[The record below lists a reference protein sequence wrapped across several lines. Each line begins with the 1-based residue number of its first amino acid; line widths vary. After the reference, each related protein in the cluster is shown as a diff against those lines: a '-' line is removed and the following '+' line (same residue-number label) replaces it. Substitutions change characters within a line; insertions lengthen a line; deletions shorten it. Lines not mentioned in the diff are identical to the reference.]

1 MINLNLK
8 KGWNFVSFTTND
20 LNKIISN
27 ENIIEIKDLEFSW
40 NRTIPSFFNTL
51 KTIELNQGYIVK
63 CSNDTILSLNDNN
76 LNEITYNLKKGWN
89 LIGWQKD
96 IKFTELVL
104 PINLIE
110 IKSTSKSYN
119 REIPSFFNTLD
130 VFNIGTAYW
139 VKMEE
144 SYEWKLVF
152 NKTDVIIDFDNN
164 LQEFNIKIKNTNEDT
179 LAKITNINN
188 FDISLEDQIIFLPGE
203 NNSKLRLEN
212 SKETN
217 VDSNIFIPK
226 IDNEVSFIFK
236 TYNLPQKSYKF
247 ILDKEYI
254 LNIPEKINFD
264 YSQSNYFENNNKPK
278 LLIINYSGADNDL
291 ERFCYLDLIEL
302 SYLCQRNYE
311 NFDICVI
318 SLIDRSNYQSYNDDT
333 SNWFDKNTFNIT
345 IDDKSFGIYICH
357 SKTNNKI
364 DNYQFGDVKLVLE
377 TIKNKYNN
385 VSTNKNVFDLF
396 LNLAFSNLQENEKNN
411 PNIAIL
417 LNIWNHGNFYGICMD
432 PEDFSKMLFMEEFHE
447 SIKKNLESH
456 KIDIIDYIN
465 LDCCLT
471 ASLSNIKL
479 FSDVTNYLMAGSTRL
494 PGNGSE
500 YNFILNKDTNI
511 KNNFITQFYKSTV
524 NSYKRYYKTLSVFNI
539 RKFNYFEYFLKESF
553 NKTEG
558 IVNLK
563 NKFNYLNS
571 FETVYK
577 DLKSLYSFIDEF
589 KDDII
594 NSNNLLHLYNKSII
608 VSSKNDRSIGIFK
621 EPFFENGIKFDR
633 QNNIEYLYNFMNR
646 QLGKPIVNIKFDSV
660 NENSYFLTT
669 IDVEIIGKIKEEILL
684 RLSNGFTY
692 FSKFEIVSENSNIDI
707 YYQSYGTYIRISNS
721 NINTNTYKIT
731 VKTTSNVDIIYYDG
745 IKYYPN
751 KSKYINLEEISGDSF
766 NIDNISDSIEFSL
779 LNFNNIIKS
788 RNTLEGEINI
798 IQNNDVFNITGDIL
812 TDNNTVI
819 AYGNLEKGYF
829 YGIIDKEGDRLLMDK
844 INVNTNLI
852 NIKINDIDFFLKEY
866 QEIEDNIIVTVPVL
880 YQDKVNSD
888 PKIGS
893 KLLDLEITKNLSS
906 GLISTKLWNNYELVK
921 SEVFSTTG
929 LIYSLSLYFFDSNK
943 LQSSIRINDM
953 LFNYQI
959 DKSIYYQ
966 LINKLDVIKNNDAIY
981 LYFKSGDKNF
991 IKKVSNNINK
1001 GILLNQDNFI
1011 DNIYNDYQLNNDP
1024 PVYDDYYWLDI
1035 PSNIRKAYEIFGW
1048 TERKWDDGED
1058 VPELYNK
1065 DWYQLT
1071 SKEKNAAELIGYSR
1085 DNWEWYNYNFNNKF
1099 SLETNVILS
1108 DIEISLIGIKIFIPG
1123 NYSLIIGK
1131 NCKLTLDENSIIEN
1145 NGNLIIQDNGQI
1157 INNGLL
1163 YNEYHSNI
1171 AISSGNRSLIASIT
1185 NNKNLNNYGNLYVA
1199 GYGQFINNNYMIN
1212 YDKIYLTSLN
1222 PTSINPSKSFAKFKN
1237 NGNITT
1243 NGNIYIY
1250 FGSELIHNNGYI
1262 EAEIIIKDF
1271 KNDSYFYQSKI
1282 IDNSPKIKLDFNI
1295 ENFVY
1300 FQNSNQL
1307 INKSNIFLGI
1317 ESYFSKIG
1325 YYYLNESPNL
1335 KINFE
1340 INDHIILRVIND
1352 SNYDSQGYDN
1362 KDNIILEV
1370 NSKNYKNFYEWK
1382 DYIFENKIIK
1392 SKNKI
1397 DYNISFIDKHDLTI
1411 DPPVK
1416 ANDSLDIVIN
1426 KYKFVESIN
1435 SFNQTICLIATVDP
1449 WLIVD
1454 ETIEKDNTSKILIN
1468 LNK

>member
-1 MINLNLK
+1 
-8 KGWNFVSFTTND
+8 
-20 LNKIISN
+20 
-27 ENIIEIKDLEFSW
+27 
-40 NRTIPSFFNTL
+40 
-51 KTIELNQGYIVK
+51 
-63 CSNDTILSLNDNN
+63 
-76 LNEITYNLKKGWN
+76 
-89 LIGWQKD
+89 
-96 IKFTELVL
+96 
-104 PINLIE
+104 
-110 IKSTSKSYN
+110 
-119 REIPSFFNTLD
+119 
-130 VFNIGTAYW
+130 
-139 VKMEE
+139 MEE

-152 NKTDVIIDFDNN
+152 NKTDVIIEFDNN
-164 LQEFNIKIKNTNEDT
+164 LQEFNITIKNTNEDT

-188 FDISLEDQIIFLPGE
+188 FDISLKDQIIFLPGE

-236 TYNLPQKSYKF
+236 TYNLTQKSYKF

-254 LNIPEKINFD
+254 LDIPEKIDND
-264 YSQSNYFENNNKPK
+264 YSQSNYFENNNKQK

-291 ERFCYLDLIEL
+291 ERFCYLDLIEQ
-302 SYLCQRNYE
+302 SYLCQRNKE

-318 SLIDRSNYQSYNDDT
+318 SLIDRSDYQSYNDDT
-333 SNWFDKNTFNIT
+333 SNWFNADTFNVT
-345 IDDKSFGIYICH
+345 INDKSFGIYICH

-364 DNYQFGDVKLVLE
+364 DNYHYGNVATVLE
-377 TIKNKYNN
+377 TIKNQYNN

-396 LNLAFSNLQENEKNN
+396 INLAFSNLKENEKNN
-411 PNIAIL
+411 PDIAIL

-432 PEDFSKMLFMEEFHE
+432 PEDINKMLFMEEIHD
-447 SIKKNLESH
+447 SIKQNLNNH
-456 KIDIIDYIN
+456 KINIIDYIN

-471 ASLSNIKL
+471 ASLSNIQL

-500 YNFILNKDTNI
+500 YNFILEKDTNI
-511 KNNFITQFYKSTV
+511 KNNFTTKFYNSTV
-524 NSYKRYYKTLSVFNI
+524 NSYKRYYKTLSVFDI

-571 FETVYK
+571 FESIYK

-594 NSNNLLHLYNKSII
+594 DSNNLLDLYNKSII

-633 QNNIEYLYNFMNR
+633 VNNIEYLYNFMNR

-692 FSKFEIVSENSNIDI
+692 LSNFEIVSESSNIDI
-707 YYQSYGTYIRISNS
+707 YYQTFSTYIRISN
-721 NINTNTYKIT
+721 NNTNTYKIIT
-731 VKTTSNVDIIYYDG
+731 KTSSNVDIIYYDG
-745 IKYYPN
+745 IKYYPD
-751 KSKYINLEEISGDSF
+751 KSKYINIGEISGDNF
-766 NIDNISDSIEFSL
+766 NIDNISDNIELSL

-798 IQNNDVFNITGDIL
+798 IQKNDIFNIIGDIV

-852 NIKINDIDFFLKEY
+852 NIKINDIDFFLKDY

-893 KLLDLEITKNLSS
+893 KLLDLEITKNLLS

-929 LIYSLSLYFFDSNK
+929 VIYSLSLYFFDSNEFE
-943 LQSSIRINDM
+943 SSIRINEM

-991 IKKVSNNINK
+991 IKKVSNNINQ

-1011 DNIYNDYQLNNDP
+1011 DNIYNDYQLNNYP
-1024 PVYDDYYWLDI
+1024 PEYDNYDWFEL
-1035 PSNIRKAYEIFGW
+1035 PSNIRTAYEFLGW
-1048 TERKWDDGED
+1048 TERKWDGEEEA
-1058 VPELYNK
+1058 PELVNK
-1065 DWYQLT
+1065 SWYELT
-1071 SKEKNAAELIGYSR
+1071 SEEKNAAELIGYSR
-1085 DNWEWYNYNFNNKF
+1085 DNWEWYNYYFDNKF
-1099 SLETNVILS
+1099 SLESNIILT
-1108 DIEISLIGIKIFIPG
+1108 DTEISLNRIKIFIPG
-1123 NYSLIIGK
+1123 NYNLIIGK
-1131 NCKLTLDENSIIEN
+1131 NCKLVLDNNSIIEN

-1163 YNEYHSNI
+1163 YNEYHSNVV
-1171 AISSGNRSLIASIT
+1171 ISSANSSSIALIT
-1185 NNKNLNNYGNLYVA
+1185 NNKNSDNYGNLYVA
-1199 GYGQFINNNYMIN
+1199 GYGQFVNNNTIIN
-1212 YDKIYLTSLN
+1212 DDKIYLTSLN
-1222 PTSINPSKSFAKFKN
+1222 PTSLNPSKSFVKFQN
-1237 NGNITT
+1237 NGNIKTV
-1243 NGNIYIY
+1243 GYIFIY

-1262 EAEIIIKDF
+1262 EGEIMVKDF
-1271 KNDSYFYQSKI
+1271 KNDTYFYQSKI
-1282 IDNSPKIKLDFNI
+1282 TDNSPNKILNNQF
-1295 ENFVY
+1295 ENFIY
-1300 FQNSNQL
+1300 FQDDNQL
-1307 INKSNIFLGI
+1307 INKDDIFLGTKY
-1317 ESYFSKIG
+1317 EFQKFG
-1325 YYYLNESPNL
+1325 YYNKNEYPNL

-1340 INDHIILRVIND
+1340 INDNIILRVIND
-1352 SNYDSQGYDN
+1352 SNYDSQGIDN
-1362 KDNIILEV
+1362 KDTIILEV
-1370 NSKNYKNFYEWK
+1370 NSKNFKNYYQWI
-1382 DYIFENKIIK
+1382 DNIFESKIIK
-1392 SKNKI
+1392 SKNNIEHKI
-1397 DYNISFIDKHDLTI
+1397 TIIDKNELMI

-1416 ANDSLDIVIN
+1416 ANDSIDIIIN
-1426 KYKFVESIN
+1426 KYNFVESIN
-1435 SFNQTICLIATVDP
+1435 SFNQVICLIATVDP
-1449 WLIVD
+1449 WLVVD